1 MRWITIDDDK
11 QQRNFVKDI
20 IGKFCPQA
28 IFVGEAENVQKGK
41 ALIEE
46 THPDLILL
54 DIDMPDGTG
63 FDLLQQLPSID
74 FRVIFITAFDH
85 YALQAFRVAALDY
98 LLKPTDPEELIAA
111 INRAGEAIQS
121 KHLQQQMAVM
131 MQYLQ
136 AGNASARRLVLKDME
151 SIHIIE
157 TAEIM
162 YLQAENN
169 YTTFFLNNG
178 QKMMIAKTLKEY
190 EQLLENQGFFR
201 CHKSYLFNLAY
212 LKRIE
217 KSDVGAVVLKDGTEL
232 PLAIRKKEALLKALQ
247 GL

>member
-1 MRWITIDDDK
+1 MRWITVDDDK
-11 QQRNFVKDI
+11 QQRDFVKDI
-20 IGKFCPQA
+20 IGRFCPQA
-28 IFVGEAENVQKGK
+28 IFSGEAENVQKGL
-41 ALIEE
+41 ALIAE
-46 THPDLILL
+46 TRPDLVLL

-63 FDLLQQLPSID
+63 FDLLQQLQSID
-74 FRVIFITAFDH
+74 FQVIFITAFDN
-85 YALQAFRVAALDY
+85 YALQAFRISALDY
-98 LLKPTDPEELIAA
+98 LLKPTDPEELVAA
-111 INRAGEAIQS
+111 INRAGEMIQS
-121 KHLQQQMAVM
+121 KQLQQQIAVM

-136 AGNASARRLVLKDME
+136 AGNAAARRLVLKDME
-151 SIHIIE
+151 AIHIIE

-162 YLQAENN
+162 YLQAEDN

-178 QKMMIAKTLKEY
+178 QKMMVAKTLKEY

-217 KSDVGAVVLKDGTEL
+217 KSDAGAVVLKDGTEL